1 MRNTNRTDTRISLGG
16 IALTTLYQAV
26 RAGDVT
32 AAIYILEHPN
42 IGHIN
47 VYNMLHGC
55 QQGANMLKKKLIK
68 SQIKSKKGKAK

>member
-1 MRNTNRTDTRISLGG
+1 MTRQKDTSITLGG
-16 IALTTLYQAV
+16 IAINTLFQSAKK
-26 RAGDVT
+26 GDVT

-68 SQIKSKKGKAK
+68 SQINIKKGKAK